1 MSDPLTIVQHVLPP
15 LVRLLCFIS
24 LGILLGIFIENLRW
38 STFMARLAT
47 PLVRIAHLQP
57 LSGASFAM
65 AFFSGITANS
75 MLAEGFA
82 QKKITRNEVI
92 ISNLFNSLPIYFL
105 HLPTMAMIAAP
116 LLKQAAPAYIG
127 LTLGA
132 ACLRTCIMVV
142 SCRFFLPPLHEGCV
156 TCELPEQTA
165 FHLRAVVT
173 TTLSRFAKRMKRI
186 VLITVP
192 IYILVFLASDMGVF
206 AWIESAIGAHA
217 HTLSWFPTEAV
228 GVIVLQVSGE
238 FSAGAAAA
246 GALLEN
252 GLISVKT
259 IVLAL
264 VIGNI
269 LSSPMRAFRHQLP
282 VYAGIF
288 KPGLAM
294 QLIVANQGLRIGS
307 LAVLGVLY
315 AVWG

>member
-1 MSDPLTIVQHVLPP
+1 MSDPLAILQHVLPP
-15 LVRLLCFIS
+15 LVRLLGFIS
-24 LGILLGIFIENLRW
+24 LGILIGIFIENLRW
-38 STFMARLAT
+38 ATFMARLAT

-57 LSGASFAM
+57 ISGASFAM

-82 QKKITRNEVI
+82 QKKITRKEVI

-116 LLKQAAPAYIG
+116 LLRQAAPPYIG
-127 LTLGA
+127 LTFGA
-132 ACLRTCIMVV
+132 ACLRTCIMVI
-142 SCRFFLPPLHEGCV
+142 SCRYFLPPLPEGCV
-156 TCELPEQTA
+156 TCELPEHKP
-165 FHLRAVVT
+165 FHLKTVIM
-173 TTLSRFAKRMKRI
+173 TTLSRFTTRMKRI

-192 IYILVFLASDMGVF
+192 IYMLVFLASDLGFF
-206 AWIESAIGAHA
+206 AWIESTIGSHA
-217 HTLSWFPTEAV
+217 GALSWFPAEAI
-228 GVIVLQVSGE
+228 GVVVLQVSGE

-252 GLISVKT
+252 NLISVKS

-264 VIGNI
+264 VAGNI

-288 KPGLAM
+288 QPGLAL
-294 QLIVANQGLRIGS
+294 QLIMANQGLRVGS

>member
-1 MSDPLTIVQHVLPP
+1 MSDPLTFVQQVLPP

-24 LGILLGIFIENLRW
+24 LGILIGILIENLRW

-47 PLVRIAHLQP
+47 PLVRLAHLQP
-57 LSGASFAM
+57 LAGASFAM

-82 QKKITRNEVI
+82 QKKITRKEVI
-92 ISNLFNSLPIYFL
+92 ISNLFNSLPMYFL

-132 ACLRTCIMVV
+132 ACLRTCIMVIG
-142 SCRFFLPPLHEGCV
+142 CRIFLPPLPAGCV
-156 TCELPEQTA
+156 TCEMPQHQPFDLKKII
-165 FHLRAVVT
+165 VT
-173 TTLSRFAKRMKRI
+173 TMARFAKRKQRI
-186 VLITVP
+186 ALITVP
-192 IYILVFLASDMGVF
+192 IYVLVFYASDLGLF
-206 AWIESAIGAHA
+206 TRLQAAIATHA
-217 HTLSWFPTEAV
+217 RILSWFPTEAL
-228 GVIVLQVSGE
+228 GVIILQISGE

-252 GLISVKT
+252 GLISVKA

-264 VIGNI
+264 VVGNI

-288 KPGLAM
+288 KPGLAL
-294 QLIVANQGLRIGS
+294 QLIAANQCLRIGS
-307 LAVLGVLY
+307 LLVVGALY
-315 AVWG
+315 ALWA

>member
-1 MSDPLTIVQHVLPP
+1 MSDPLTIMQHVLPP
-15 LVRLLCFIS
+15 LARLLFFIS
-24 LGILLGIFIENLRW
+24 LGILIGIFVENLRW

-57 LSGASFAM
+57 VSGASFAM

-75 MLAEGFA
+75 MLAEAFA

-92 ISNLFNSLPIYFL
+92 VSNLFNSLPIYFL

-116 LLKQAAPAYIG
+116 LLKQAAPTYIG

-132 ACLRTCIMVV
+132 ACLRTCIMVI
-142 SCRFFLPPLHEGCV
+142 SCRYFLPPLPEGCV
-156 TCELPEQTA
+156 TCELPEQKP
-165 FHLRAVVT
+165 FHLKTVIK
-173 TTLSRFAKRMKRI
+173 TTLSRFASRMKRV

-192 IYILVFLASDMGVF
+192 VYVLVFLGSDLGF
-206 AWIESAIGAHA
+206 FDWIESVIGSHA
-217 HTLSWFPTEAV
+217 GAMSWFPPEAI
-228 GVIVLQVSGE
+228 GVIVLQISGD

-252 GLISVKT
+252 DLISVKG

-264 VIGNI
+264 VAGNL

-288 KPGLAM
+288 KPGLAL
-294 QLIVANQGLRIGS
+294 QLIMANQGLRVGS

>member
-1 MSDPLTIVQHVLPP
+1 MSDPLTFVQHVLPP

-24 LGILLGIFIENLRW
+24 LGILMGIFIENLRW

-47 PLVRIAHLQP
+47 PLVRLAHLQP
-57 LSGASFAM
+57 VAGASFAM

-82 QKKITRNEVI
+82 QKKITRKEVI

-105 HLPTMAMIAAP
+105 HLPTMTMIAAP

-132 ACLRTCIMVV
+132 ACLRTCVMVIC
-142 SCRFFLPPLHEGCV
+142 CRLFLPPLPEGCV
-156 TCELPEQTA
+156 TCELPHSEPLN
-165 FHLRAVVT
+165 LRKVVL
-173 TTLSRFAKRMKRI
+173 TTLSRFAKRMQRI
-186 VLITVP
+186 AIITVP
-192 IYILVFLASDMGVF
+192 IYILVFFASDLGVF
-206 AWIESAIGAHA
+206 TWLETTIATHA
-217 HTLSWFPTEAV
+217 RILSWVPTQAL
-228 GVIVLQVSGE
+228 GVIVLQISGE

-252 GLISVKT
+252 GLISVKA

-264 VIGNI
+264 VVGNI

-288 KPGLAM
+288 KPGLAL
-294 QLIVANQGLRIGS
+294 QLIAANQGLRIGS
-307 LAVLGVLY
+307 LIAVGSLY
-315 AVWG
+315 AMWG